1 MAWVAVAVV
10 GGSVV
15 SGMMASDAQS
25 EAASTAAGAQTQAS
39 AASIAEQRRQFDAVQ
54 ALLKPYIDAGT
65 GAIGAQQN
73 LLGLGGAAAQKTAIG
88 ALQQSPQFQAMQQQ
102 GENALLQNA
111 SATGGLRGG
120 NIQAALAQFRPQL
133 LSQLIDQQF
142 GRLGTV
148 SGLGQASAAGQA
160 AAAQQ
165 TGQGISEALQQAG
178 AANAGAALAAGQGQ
192 AQMWGNIGSS
202 IGNVATLKALKV
214 F

>member
-1 MAWVAVAVV
+1 MSGIATAVV
-10 GGSVV
+10 AGSVITGYM
-15 SGMMASDAQS
+15 SS
-25 EAASTAAGAQTQAS
+25 EAQASAAETAAGAQT
-39 AASIAEQRRQFDAVQ
+39 AASEAGIAEQRRQFDAVRE
-54 ALLKPYIDAGT
+54 LLKPYVEAGT

-73 LLGLGGAAAQKTAIG
+73 LIGLGGDKAQQKAIE
-88 ALQQSPQFQAMQQQ
+88 ALQKSPQFQMLQQQ

-111 SATGGLRGG
+111 AATGGLRGG

-133 LSQLIDQQF
+133 LSQLIESQF
-142 GRLGTV
+142 GKLGSL

-165 TGQGISEALQQAG
+165 TGSDIATLLGQTG
-178 AANAGAALAAGQGQ
+178 AAQAGAALAAGQGQ
-192 AQMWGNIGSS
+192 AQAWGNVGQA